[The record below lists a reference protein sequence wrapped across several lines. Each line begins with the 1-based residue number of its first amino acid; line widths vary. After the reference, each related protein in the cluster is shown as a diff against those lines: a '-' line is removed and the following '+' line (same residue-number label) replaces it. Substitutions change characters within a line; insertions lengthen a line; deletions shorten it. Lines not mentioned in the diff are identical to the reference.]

1 VEGIAEAVA
10 ARHGVPADKVQLG
23 PVGGANH
30 VFLLGDDLV
39 LRVPRSRRDA
49 HRLFAEAAVIP
60 AARRGGVLTPA
71 VVEFDAAA
79 PYLLTERVPGVDAAA
94 GAVPNP
100 RLFEE
105 LGRELA
111 KLHRIPPPTRLPVD
125 APPLDPW
132 ALVSDLRAEGR
143 LDQEGAEWLAGWFD
157 RLAPRVPIAPLR
169 VAIHGDVAPQNIM
182 VAGGALAGL
191 VDWGDTMIADPA
203 TEFAKLPLTVVPAVL
218 KGYSGMSSGTNMEPR
233 VLWHH
238 LVWALARLRD
248 VEPSAAR
255 HWSAPPGSRL
265 LGLLRFF
272 ATTQTWRELT

>member
-1 VEGIAEAVA
+1 MAEAVA
-10 ARHGVPADKVQLG
+10 ARHGVPAEKVQPG
-23 PVGGANH
+23 PIGGANH
-30 VFLLGDDLV
+30 VFLLGDELV
-39 LRVPRSRRDA
+39 LRIPRSRRDG
-49 HRLFAEAAVIP
+49 HRLFAEAAIIP

-71 VVEFDAAA
+71 VVEFDASV
-79 PYLLTERVPGVDAAA
+79 PYLLTQRVPGLDAAAA
-94 GAVPNP
+94 GAADA

-111 KLHRIPPPTRLPVD
+111 KLHQLPPPPRLPVD
-125 APPLDPW
+125 AAPLDPW

-143 LDQEGAEWLAGWFD
+143 LDQEGAEWLSGWFD
-157 RLAPRVPIAPLR
+157 RLAPKVPIAPLR

-182 VAGGALAGL
+182 VARGALAGL
-191 VDWGDTMIADPA
+191 VDWGDAMIADPA

-218 KGYSGMSSGTNMEPR
+218 KGYHGVNMEPR

-238 LVWALARLRD
+238 LIWALARLRD
-248 VEPSAAR
+248 PEPSAAR

-272 ATTQTWRELT
+272 ATTPAWRDLT